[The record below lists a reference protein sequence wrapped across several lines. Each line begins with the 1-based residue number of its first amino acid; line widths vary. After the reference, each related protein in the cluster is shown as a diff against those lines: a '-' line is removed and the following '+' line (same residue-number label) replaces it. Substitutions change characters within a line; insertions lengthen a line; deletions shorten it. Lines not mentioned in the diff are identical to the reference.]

1 MSDKRLFNPRD
12 IAVALRYDGT
22 SAPRVVAKGR
32 GETAERITETAEEHQ
47 VPLHADPRL
56 ASILAQVPLGDEI
69 PRELYVAV
77 AEVIAFAYWLSGK
90 DTLQKETSARDQA
103 SE

>member
-1 MSDKRLFNPRD
+1 MSAKPPSDPQDL
-12 IAVALRYDGT
+12 AVALHYDGT

-32 GETAERITETAEEHQ
+32 GELAGQIVAKAREHG
-47 VPLHADPRL
+47 VPLHPDPQL
-56 ASILAQVPLGDEI
+56 ASVLATIPLGEEI

-90 DTLQKETSARDQA
+90 RPDQA
-103 SE
+103 SQ

>member
-1 MSDKRLFNPRD
+1 MSAKPPFDPQDF
-12 IAVALRYDGT
+12 AVALHYDGT

-32 GETAERITETAEEHQ
+32 GTLAGRIIAKAREHD
-47 VPLHADPRL
+47 VLLHTDPQL
-56 ASILAQVPLGDEI
+56 ASVLATIPLGEEI

-90 DTLQKETSARDQA
+90 RPNQDSQ
-103 SE
+103 